1 MHLPLNMVCNVPHSM
16 TSKYLPP
23 EKSTQ
28 AVGKNNSGTAKTLG
42 TQMLAKILANIRTDK
57 QYNPLGMAVGNE
69 TNSNDFIKKKFVDV
83 IHRRCGLE
91 IVIAP
96 LHTIL
101 G

>member
-1 MHLPLNMVCNVPHSM
+1 
-16 TSKYLPP
+16 
-23 EKSTQ
+23 
-28 AVGKNNSGTAKTLG
+28 
-42 TQMLAKILANIRTDK
+42 MLAKISANPRTGK
-57 QYNPLGMAVGNE
+57 QYNPLGMAVGSRRH
-69 TNSNDFIKKKFVDV
+69 TNDYIKKKILDV